1 MATKIVSVLTGG
13 TNSHETT
20 SEEINALYTDILSDG
35 IVGAITNT
43 SGVAPTT
50 GGFAV
55 NAQGTPDMTVAVTAG
70 TAYVTGTP
78 TGGNSQRFRVNMQ
91 TAENVTIAANS
102 TGGTRY
108 DHIYIKLDP
117 DTLAN
122 PNTAGD
128 DVATLV
134 ASRSTSSS
142 TDNGTPPTYGYCI
155 AVVTVANGAS
165 SITDAN
171 ITDSRTRTG
180 ANSVAVAA
188 NVPAGM
194 VLQVQET
201 DYSAVQTGTTTIPYD
216 DTEPQNTEG
225 TEVMSQAITPKAIGN
240 MLHVEATIFMSN
252 SVAGELIA
260 ALFQDSAAS
269 AVAVSSVYQA
279 IATGRV
285 RLHLLYKVAATST
298 SATTF
303 KIRIGGDTAG
313 TVTLNGFS
321 GSRKW
326 GATVKS
332 SIKVTE
338 VKV

>member
-43 SGVAPTT
+43 SGVAPAT

-108 DHIYIKLDP
+108 DHIYIALDAAKLADP
-117 DTLAN
+117 N
-122 PNTAGD
+122 VAGD

-142 TDNGTPPTYGYCI
+142 TDNGTPPTYGYKI
-155 AVVTVANGAS
+155 AVVTVSNGAA
-165 SITDAN
+165 SIVNAN
-171 ITDSRTRTG
+171 ITDSRIRTG
-180 ANSVAVAA
+180 TSSIKGDLQLTQSAAASDAKINALGTDSNIHMSLVPKGNGLVKLGVLRQDDTTNTYQSGNSVILTGWGVMTPG
-188 NVPAGM
+188 VSSAG
-194 VLQVQET
+194 QET
-201 DYSAVQTGTTTIPYD
+201 VTFGVTFAQRPIVIVTNGGDHA
-216 DTEPQNTEG
+216 
-225 TEVMSQAITPKAIGN
+225 
-240 MLHVEATIFMSN
+240 
-252 SVAGELIA
+252 
-260 ALFQDSAAS
+260 
-269 AVAVSSVYQA
+269 
-279 IATGRV
+279 
-285 RLHLLYKVAATST
+285 
-298 SATTF
+298 SATTYGSGGVNIKGSATGMAHTITTTNF
-303 KIRIGGDTAG
+303 IARCQSNDATNYGASDKVFYQWMAIGELA
-313 TVTLNGFS
+313 
-321 GSRKW
+321 
-326 GATVKS
+326 
-332 SIKVTE
+332 
-338 VKV
+338 